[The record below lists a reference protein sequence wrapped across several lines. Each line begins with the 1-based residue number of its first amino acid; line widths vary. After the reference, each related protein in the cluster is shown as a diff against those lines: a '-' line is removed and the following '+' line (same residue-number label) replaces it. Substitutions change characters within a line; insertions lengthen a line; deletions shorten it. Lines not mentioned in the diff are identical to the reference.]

1 MSSFERNPSPA
12 EDADVLA
19 LIELG
24 LVERAVDADG
34 RPGYSISAAICS
46 PSYAPNEALA
56 ARLSSR
62 RKEKRRD
69 TLVGASRLR
78 R

>member
-1 MSSFERNPSPA
+1 MSDSERNPSPS

-24 LVERAVDADG
+24 LVERAVDAAG
-34 RPGYSISAAICS
+34 RAGYRVSGALRS
-46 PSYAPNEALA
+46 PSYAPNEALI

-62 RKEKRRD
+62 RKERRD
-69 TLVGASRLR
+69 TLVGASRLSG
-78 R
+78 